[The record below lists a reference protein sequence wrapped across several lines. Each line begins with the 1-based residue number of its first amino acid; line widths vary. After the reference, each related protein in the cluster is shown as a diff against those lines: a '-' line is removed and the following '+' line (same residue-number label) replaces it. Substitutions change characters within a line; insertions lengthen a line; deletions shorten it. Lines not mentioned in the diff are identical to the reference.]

1 MRRRTFLLT
10 AGLFAVLPLVA
21 RAQPAGST
29 RTLGILT
36 GSVPGDA
43 YVARTIE
50 AMLDGLRS
58 RGWRAG
64 ENLRV
69 EVRYNRGRADLST
82 QNAAEIVALAVDVII
97 AAVTPNAIA
106 ASNATST
113 IPVVFYAVPDPV
125 GLGLVQS
132 FARPGGNLTG
142 FSKEEAMG
150 DKHLDLLLQVAP
162 RLERVG
168 MFVNPETMGIEVN
181 RQREVFL
188 AAAAAFGLQAEFREV
203 HAVAELEPF
212 IAQLAATPNAGL
224 VVGADNFAF
233 SNRRVII
240 DLADRHS
247 LPAIYPLH
255 EAPSEGGLIAYSVDR
270 VIQAGRAGELAGEIL
285 NGADPA
291 TMPVQNADVFLLAVN
306 LSVAARLGLVVPDLV
321 LAIANEV
328 IE

>member
-1 MRRRTFLLT
+1 M
-10 AGLFAVLPLVA
+10 LPLLA
-21 RAQPAGST
+21 QAQPAAAT
-29 RTLGILT
+29 RTIGILT

-43 YVARTIE
+43 YVARTIQ

-58 RGWRAG
+58 RGWRLG
-64 ENLRV
+64 ENLQV
-69 EVRYNRGRADLST
+69 EVRYNRGSAELSA
-82 QNAAEIVALAVDVII
+82 QNATEIVALGVDVII
-97 AAVTPNAIA
+97 AAVTPNAVA

-132 FARPGGNLTG
+132 YARPGGNLTG

-162 RLERVG
+162 HLETVG
-168 MFVNPETMGIEVN
+168 MFVNPETMGIELA

-188 AAAAAFGLQAEFREV
+188 AAAAAFNLQADFREV
-203 HAVAELEPF
+203 HVTAELEPF
-212 IAQLAATPNAGL
+212 ISELAARPNAGL

-233 SNRRVII
+233 SNRRMII
-240 DLADRHS
+240 DLADRYL

-255 EAPSEGGLIAYSVDR
+255 EAPAEGGLIAYSVDR
-270 VIQAGRAGELAGEIL
+270 VLQAGRAGERAGEIL

-291 TMPVQNADVFLLAVN
+291 TIPVQNADVFLLAVN
-306 LSVAARLGLVVPDLV
+306 LRVAARLGLEVPDLL
-321 LAIANEV
+321 LAIADEV